1 MKRIRWKVILAF
13 VLAFVI
19 MSGSV
24 PVTRV
29 NASEAGEGISV
40 SGNEIGGQITGEGSE
55 QGNQDETEKNC
66 DEDSSQKADSG
77 EQLNNGSG
85 EEESS
90 DGSEN
95 KGEEKEQGQNSKEN
109 KDLVND
115 TDNQNGEDKEAP
127 KDEMESSYGAALM
140 SEGEIQGITINSISF
155 PEGNQVILDDMVTSK
170 SIPIEMDV
178 TGEGLETWNDFEL
191 KFKYTDSYGNTFDY
205 SIMLFYD
212 SASGKYKG
220 ETHTFTYQSSE
231 AEYKLSKIIYR
242 GTNEE
247 IAYDNPVEFSMVKNN
262 TDHEAPEITDIKVYH
277 NDEEIAFGEKFQ
289 KTDALEVRVKAS
301 GAEKVSV
308 SFQTFSDDIA
318 GSTSKE
324 VNVVYDQTLDCYI
337 GTFSLED
344 MYATN
349 WRAVHITAYDIYN
362 NHTQW
367 ICSEK
372 GINFW
377 VEDGEN
383 TYVPTYTCVVEFYKG
398 NYEWEQ
404 ITVEN
409 VECNTSLAEM
419 FPEGIPYTKKEDFE
433 FLGWYLEK
441 DGRYITETEEFQIE
455 NYDNYNLRIYPEYT
469 EREINVSIYSLKP
482 EGYQGS
488 ETKTVRIK
496 NEATYQD
503 LCDFLMDSVEHYDGL
518 TLEKWTS
525 NEFTED
531 ELGDRIPR
539 NEADVSVSA
548 EYKEVLVSS
557 YIKYT
562 KPDGSNVYES
572 KEFLVDKDTTCE
584 ELETLVNS
592 WGIEHHNKLGFHGW
606 KISIDGEE
614 KSPGDIL
621 TTDYSVSAD
630 ISAEY
635 EKILVDLT
643 VSYFSPDKYT
653 KREDMEVVVNRESTY
668 GDIIGQVDFSKIL
681 HYSGVK
687 LVGWKI
693 TDYYADK
700 LDNKIEE
707 YSGRVNIS
715 AEYEKN
721 PINISCRYYD
731 SDYNI
736 IYVSDVFLFEKDVV
750 TYNDILKE
758 LGLDKASH
766 GAELGFAGW
775 TERDLTGS
783 LDTAVDRTWVNFVPQ
798 YTAENIV
805 DVLYYYYD
813 KQSKYHEYQK
823 AIVYQDGDTYGRV
836 RDKIVEKYLISD
848 DEHKDGF
855 AGWFFF
861 YRDENYNE
869 CSESDVITG
878 KGSIICSAGYKTNGS
893 GNTGNTGGST
903 DSGNAGG
910 TGDWDN
916 IGDSDEADTTPT
928 VTKPNETVQ
937 ESLPEIPRLTQETQ
951 ILEFP
956 ALSAEE
962 DSEEAG
968 EVLKLEE
975 SVIVEKVEEARN
987 AEEGTSLVIEMT
999 TEDGETATEI
1009 PVAVLETVKG
1019 KNVEIVLDMGSYSW
1033 TINGKD
1039 IQEEELEAINLQVI
1053 IDSGAID
1060 TSVVEEFANGEPTR
1074 QITLVHNGEFGFK
1087 ATLTINVGSQYE
1099 GETGN
1104 LYYYNSDGEL
1114 EFIDAGQIDA
1124 EGNVNLDFSHASDYV
1139 VVIGRDRTEEESKAM
1154 EESVPA
1160 EIIDEEVISVEEE
1173 VETTG
1178 NGLIFIII
1186 VLVVIAAVAGIV
1198 LVKKNKK

>member
-1 MKRIRWKVILAF
+1 MILAF

-127 KDEMESSYGAALM
+127 KDEMESSYEAALM

-469 EREINVSIYSLKP
+469 EREIEVYIHSLKP

-621 TTDYSVSAD
+621 TTGYRVDAD
-630 ISAEY
+630 I
-635 EKILVDLT
+635 L
-643 VSYFSPDKYT
+643 
-653 KREDMEVVVNRESTY
+653 
-668 GDIIGQVDFSKIL
+668 
-681 HYSGVK
+681 
-687 LVGWKI
+687 
-693 TDYYADK
+693 AD
-700 LDNKIEE
+700 
-707 YSGRVNIS
+707 
-715 AEYEKN
+715 YEKN
-721 PINISCRYYD
+721 PINISYRYYD

-893 GNTGNTGGST
+893 GNTGNTEGST

-1139 VVIGRDRTEEESKAM
+1139 VVIGHDRTEEESQKT
-1154 EESVPA
+1154 EESMPA
-1160 EIIDEEVISVEEE
+1160 EIIDEEVVLMEEKVEN
-1173 VETTG
+1173 TG
-1178 NGLIFIII
+1178 SGLI
-1186 VLVVIAAVAGIV
+1186 LVVIVTIVIVAAVGII
-1198 LVKKNKK
+1198 LVKKNKKRKFVKTDINKNLKTIIL

>member
-1 MKRIRWKVILAF
+1 
-13 VLAFVI
+13 
-19 MSGSV
+19 
-24 PVTRV
+24 
-29 NASEAGEGISV
+29 
-40 SGNEIGGQITGEGSE
+40 
-55 QGNQDETEKNC
+55 
-66 DEDSSQKADSG
+66 
-77 EQLNNGSG
+77 
-85 EEESS
+85 
-90 DGSEN
+90 
-95 KGEEKEQGQNSKEN
+95 
-109 KDLVND
+109 
-115 TDNQNGEDKEAP
+115 
-127 KDEMESSYGAALM
+127 
-140 SEGEIQGITINSISF
+140 
-155 PEGNQVILDDMVTSK
+155 
-170 SIPIEMDV
+170 
-178 TGEGLETWNDFEL
+178 
-191 KFKYTDSYGNTFDY
+191 
-205 SIMLFYD
+205 
-212 SASGKYKG
+212 
-220 ETHTFTYQSSE
+220 
-231 AEYKLSKIIYR
+231 
-242 GTNEE
+242 
-247 IAYDNPVEFSMVKNN
+247 
-262 TDHEAPEITDIKVYH
+262 
-277 NDEEIAFGEKFQ
+277 
-289 KTDALEVRVKAS
+289 
-301 GAEKVSV
+301 
-308 SFQTFSDDIA
+308 
-318 GSTSKE
+318 
-324 VNVVYDQTLDCYI
+324 
-337 GTFSLED
+337 
-344 MYATN
+344 
-349 WRAVHITAYDIYN
+349 
-362 NHTQW
+362 
-367 ICSEK
+367 
-372 GINFW
+372 
-377 VEDGEN
+377 
-383 TYVPTYTCVVEFYKG
+383 
-398 NYEWEQ
+398 
-404 ITVEN
+404 
-409 VECNTSLAEM
+409 M

-584 ELETLVNS
+584 ELEALVNS
-592 WGIEHHNKLGFHGW
+592 WGIKHHSKLGFHGW

-635 EKILVDLT
+635 EK
-643 VSYFSPDKYT
+643 
-653 KREDMEVVVNRESTY
+653 
-668 GDIIGQVDFSKIL
+668 
-681 HYSGVK
+681 
-687 LVGWKI
+687 
-693 TDYYADK
+693 
-700 LDNKIEE
+700 
-707 YSGRVNIS
+707 
-715 AEYEKN
+715 N
-721 PINISCRYYD
+721 PINISYRYYD

-766 GAELGFAGW
+766 GAELGFTGW

-928 VTKPNETVQ
+928 VTKPNETV
-937 ESLPEIPRLTQETQ
+937 L
-951 ILEFP
+951 
-956 ALSAEE
+956 A
-962 DSEEAG
+962 
-968 EVLKLEE
+968 
-975 SVIVEKVEEARN
+975 
-987 AEEGTSLVIEMT
+987 
-999 TEDGETATEI
+999 
-1009 PVAVLETVKG
+1009 
-1019 KNVEIVLDMGSYSW
+1019 
-1033 TINGKD
+1033 
-1039 IQEEELEAINLQVI
+1039 
-1053 IDSGAID
+1053 
-1060 TSVVEEFANGEPTR
+1060 
-1074 QITLVHNGEFGFK
+1074 
-1087 ATLTINVGSQYE
+1087 
-1099 GETGN
+1099 
-1104 LYYYNSDGEL
+1104 
-1114 EFIDAGQIDA
+1114 
-1124 EGNVNLDFSHASDYV
+1124 
-1139 VVIGRDRTEEESKAM
+1139 
-1154 EESVPA
+1154 
-1160 EIIDEEVISVEEE
+1160 
-1173 VETTG
+1173 
-1178 NGLIFIII
+1178 
-1186 VLVVIAAVAGIV
+1186 
-1198 LVKKNKK
+1198 